1 VGNYDVTKI
10 AKLVVD
16 RTGKIC
22 VWNREAEELLG
33 HSRYEALG
41 QSVEIIIPPHLR
53 ERHNAG
59 FGSFVQTAISRL
71 PEVVTTLTVHKDGTS
86 MRVPISV
93 KAVYAEDGDIVG
105 VEATF
110 YPS

>member
-1 VGNYDVTKI
+1 VTKI

-59 FGSFVQTAISRL
+59 FGSFVQTGISRL
-71 PEVVTTLTVHKDGTS
+71 PDIDGSQGWHVHEGAYFS
-86 MRVPISV
+86 
-93 KAVYAEDGDIVG
+93 
-105 VEATF
+105 
-110 YPS
+110 